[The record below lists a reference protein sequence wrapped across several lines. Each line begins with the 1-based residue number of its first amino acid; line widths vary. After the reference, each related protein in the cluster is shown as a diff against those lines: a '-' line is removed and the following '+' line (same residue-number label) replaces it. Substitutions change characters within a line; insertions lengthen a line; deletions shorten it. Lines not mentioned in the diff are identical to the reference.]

1 MYASVRSMAQA
12 TTSSDVLKEYAR
24 GFAGGMI
31 FSLPLL
37 YTMEVWWSGFF
48 ASPMRLLGYLVAVSL
63 LLLGYN
69 RFAGM
74 HHDSTWRE
82 VLLDSVEELGL
93 GLVTA
98 FVLLWTIGQI
108 REMTE
113 LHEML
118 GKTVVEGGV
127 IAIGFSVGSA
137 QLGGGSTEASDDDL
151 GHGTSSLAAQIAIA
165 FCGSMLFAAN
175 VAPTEEILVIAY
187 ESTPLRLLCM
197 VIFSLVVAGLILVY
211 SDFKSSSRYVGQTS
225 FVEAA
230 GEISTAFVIALIA
243 SSLMLWFFGRFDDV
257 PPAVALQLIIVLA
270 FPAVLG
276 ASAGRLLLQE

>member
-1 MYASVRSMAQA
+1 MPPSAYMAQA
-12 TTSSDVLKEYAR
+12 EGSADAVKEYAR
-24 GFAGGMI
+24 GFAGGLI

-37 YTMEVWWSGFF
+37 FTMEVWWAGFL
-48 ASPMRLLGYLVAVSL
+48 ASPLRLLGYLGAVLL

-82 VLLDSVEELGL
+82 VVFDSVEELGL

-108 REMTE
+108 REVTE
-113 LHEML
+113 LHEIL

-127 IAIGFSVGSA
+127 VAVGFSVGSA
-137 QLGGGSTEASDDDL
+137 HLGGGSKESDNDL
-151 GHGTSSLAAQIAIA
+151 GHGASSLAGQIAIA

-175 VAPTEEILVIAY
+175 VAPTEEVLVIAY
-187 ESTPLRLLCM
+187 GSTPVRLLCIL
-197 VIFSLVVAGLILVY
+197 VISLVIAGLILVY
-211 SDFKSSSRYVGQTS
+211 SNFKSASRYVGKSS
-225 FVEAA
+225 FFEAA
-230 GEISTAFVIALIA
+230 GEVSIAYVVALIA
-243 SSLMLWFFGRFDDV
+243 SSSILWFFGRFDDV
-257 PPAVALQLIIVLA
+257 SFVVAFRQIVVLA

>member
-1 MYASVRSMAQA
+1 MAQA
-12 TTSSDVLKEYAR
+12 AGSKDTLKEYAR
-24 GFAGGMI
+24 GFGGGLI

-37 YTMEVWWSGFF
+37 FTMEVWWSGFL
-48 ASPMRLLGYLVAVSL
+48 ASPPRLLGYLAAVLL

-74 HHDSTWRE
+74 HHDSSWLE
-82 VLLDSVEELGL
+82 VLFDSIEELGL

-108 REMTE
+108 RELTG
-113 LHEML
+113 LQEML

-127 IAIGFSVGSA
+127 VAIGFSVGSA
-137 QLGGGSTEASDDDL
+137 QLGGGGSEESDNDL
-151 GHGTSSLAAQIAIA
+151 GHGASSFAGQIAIA
-165 FCGSMLFAAN
+165 FCGAMLFAAN

-187 ESTPLRLLCM
+187 QSTPFRLLCM
-197 VIFSLVVAGLILVY
+197 LLISLVIAALILVY
-211 SDFKSSSRYVGQTS
+211 SDFRSSSRYVGS
-225 FVEAA
+225 PGFLEAA
-230 GEISTAFVIALIA
+230 GETSIAYVVALVAATSI
-243 SSLMLWFFGRFDDV
+243 LWFFGRFDGISA
-257 PPAVALQLIIVLA
+257 AVAFRLILVLA